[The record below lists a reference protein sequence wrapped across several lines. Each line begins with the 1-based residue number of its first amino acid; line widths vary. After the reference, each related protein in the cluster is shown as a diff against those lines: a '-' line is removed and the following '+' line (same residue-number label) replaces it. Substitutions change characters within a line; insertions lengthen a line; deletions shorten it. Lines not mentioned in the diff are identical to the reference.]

1 MHNAYRRVEPLG
13 GSRLRP
19 RRSQRKTLPP
29 RTLVP
34 SDRADRDLRGQVFG
48 TLKLHGSVQAAI
60 RKMEDDILG
69 VLSVAE
75 RRALLTALP
84 KLYATG

>member
-1 MHNAYRRVEPLG
+1 
-13 GSRLRP
+13 
-19 RRSQRKTLPP
+19 
-29 RTLVP
+29 
-34 SDRADRDLRGQVFG
+34 
-48 TLKLHGSVQAAI
+48 
-60 RKMEDDILG
+60 MEDDILG